1 MSYEY
6 AMRPLKSNTYKYTI
20 QWVSGKHRIN
30 RLFMGKVGRAKASEE
45 ELEGPEEPVTL
56 PGRVTAIVCTALPSG
71 GGDAS
76 PDLPDTRKDGFQSSR
91 IPAGRRGSPIDLA
104 LALMAFKAQ

>member
-1 MSYEY
+1 
-6 AMRPLKSNTYKYTI
+6 MRPLNSNIYKYTI

-45 ELEGPEEPVTL
+45 ELEGKDRRNLSLCLVELPLLSVRLCRPEE
-56 PGRVTAIVCTALPSG
+56 
-71 GGDAS
+71 GDAS